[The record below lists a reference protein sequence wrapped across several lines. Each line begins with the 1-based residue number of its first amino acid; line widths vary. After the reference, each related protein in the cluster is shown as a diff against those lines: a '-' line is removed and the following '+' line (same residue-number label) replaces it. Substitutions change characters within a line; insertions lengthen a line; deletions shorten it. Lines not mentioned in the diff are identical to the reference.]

1 VHVTSSAPSG
11 DKDLF
16 KDVPGPAP
24 WYVRPGSPTVEGF
37 EWQQTS
43 ALFPR
48 RGKTLLVGSSGVV
61 AVIDFYVC
69 VKVIDRST
77 LLAWYQPRRQRKEE
91 SKPVCVTVFQPRLMK
106 PFDSELSPIEEK
118 MGRAELPLL
127 LSQEPQAKV
136 ELTTTRIDEDL
147 TVRFPD
153 ELKLLDELLILC
165 HSSAIDH
172 RADMKVD
179 LALLVANPQL
189 NIFRLYPQ
197 DWFNSA
203 DLDFGYQWVTRVVR
217 NPRTGRVHGEG
228 IRINPFELDDSL
240 CQLNSGMRPSSD
252 WRTE

>member
-1 VHVTSSAPSG
+1 MTSSAPSS

-16 KDVPGPAP
+16 NGVPGPAP
-24 WYVRPGSPTVEGF
+24 WYVRPGSPIVEGF
-37 EWQQTS
+37 EWQQTT

-48 RGKTLLVGSSGVV
+48 RGKTLLVGSAGVV

-69 VKVIDRST
+69 AKVIDRSN
-77 LLAWYQPRRQRKEE
+77 LLAWYQPRRQGKEE
-91 SKPVCVTVFQPRLMK
+91 GKPVWMTVFQPRLMT
-106 PFDSELSPIEEK
+106 PFDSELSLLEEK
-118 MGRAELPLL
+118 MGRAESPLL

-136 ELTTTRIDEDL
+136 ELTTTRIEEDL
-147 TVRFPD
+147 PVSFPE
-153 ELKLLDELLILC
+153 ELKLLDELLVLC
-165 HSSAIDH
+165 RSSAIDH

-189 NIFRLYPQ
+189 NTFRLYPQ

-217 NPRTGRVHGEG
+217 NPKTGHVHGEG
-228 IRINPFELDDSL
+228 FRITPFQLDDSL
-240 CQLNSGMRPSSD
+240 CQLKSRMRPSSD